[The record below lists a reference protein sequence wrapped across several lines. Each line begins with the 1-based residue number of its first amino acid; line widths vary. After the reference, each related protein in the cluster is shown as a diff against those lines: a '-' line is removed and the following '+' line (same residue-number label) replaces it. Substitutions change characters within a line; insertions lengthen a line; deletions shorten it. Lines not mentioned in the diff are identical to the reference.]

1 MNQVYIYIFNPMFHF
16 YYSENVRKPHK
27 MVKPIQTAPLLL
39 SANCLS
45 VFAHFV
51 SVSDVFMGYRNGT
64 LD

>member
-1 MNQVYIYIFNPMFHF
+1 MFHF
-16 YYSENVRKPHK
+16 YYTENVRKPHK